1 MRSMART
8 VHLASRLAIAA
19 ASALAVVLALGATAC
34 RTKLE
39 LPEDHTETTPPVTT
53 VPLPGTATAD
63 RPAADPPPGVA
74 RVVDTIDPGRIR
86 KDVDRL
92 AAFGTRHTL
101 SDTESTTRGIG
112 AAREWIATRMR
123 EASVP
128 REGAPP
134 LSVAFDRHRITAD
147 GKRVTRDVDVV
158 NVLATLPGVVE
169 GAAARHYYVVAHYDS
184 RASDPLDATSD
195 APGANDDGSGVAVLL
210 ELARILAPRRLDA
223 TVVLMATAGEEQ
235 GLLGARAHAKAAV
248 ARKVDIRGVLSFD
261 IVGDPRMPDGPARA
275 DVIRLFSEGLPAN
288 ASDTAALRMQGAE
301 SDSIS
306 RELARH
312 IATLAGWHAA
322 PVRPM
327 LVFRPDRFLRGGDHT
342 PFNELG
348 IAAVRFTELGENYDR
363 QHQDVRTE
371 GDRAFGDVPELVD
384 PQYVAGV
391 TRLAATAILHLASA
405 PSAPTDAR
413 IVAKELGHAT
423 ELRWTPAPEAD
434 VAGYEVVWR
443 ATTAGEWEHV
453 QDVGKAGS
461 VTLAAHKDEHFFGV
475 RSYDEEGFRSQVA
488 FCGVER

>member
-1 MRSMART
+1 MTRL
-8 VHLASRLAIAA
+8 VHASLRLAT
-19 ASALAVVLALGATAC
+19 LGWILGVPSC

-39 LPEDHTETTPPVTT
+39 LPDPNDGNGPPVATTP
-53 VPLPGTATAD
+53 LPD
-63 RPAADPPPGVA
+63 VPAAQGDQPRADAPAGIS
-74 RVVDTIDPGRIR
+74 RVVDTIDPSRIR
-86 KDVDRL
+86 QDVDRL

-101 SDTESTTRGIG
+101 SDTQSSTRGIG

-123 EASVP
+123 EAAVP
-128 REGAPP
+128 REGVPP
-134 LSVAFDRHRITAD
+134 LQVAFDRHRIAAD
-147 GKRVTRDVDVV
+147 GKRVTRDVEVV
-158 NVLATLPGVVE
+158 NVVATLPGIDPV
-169 GAAARHYYVVAHYDS
+169 AAKRHYYVLAHYDS

-223 TVVLMATAGEEQ
+223 TVVLVATAGEEQ

-248 ARKVDIRGVLSFD
+248 AANVDIRGVLSFD
-261 IVGDPRMPDGPARA
+261 IVGDPRMPSGPARA
-275 DVIRLFSEGLPAN
+275 DAIRLFSEGLPFDPKDA
-288 ASDTAALRMQGAE
+288 TALRMLGAE
-301 SDSIS
+301 SDSPS

-312 IATLAGWHAA
+312 IATLADWHTT

-371 GDRAFGDVPELVD
+371 GERAFGDVPEFVD

-391 TRLAATAILHLASA
+391 TRLGATAILHLASA
-405 PSAPTDAR
+405 PSAPTNAR
-413 IVAKELGHAT
+413 IVAKELGHPT
-423 ELRWTPAPEAD
+423 QLRWIRAPEAD

-443 ATTAGEWEHV
+443 ATTEGTWQHA
-453 QDVGKAGS
+453 QDVGN
-461 VTLAAHKDEHFFGV
+461 VDTITLDAHKDEHFFGV
-475 RSYDEEGFRSQVA
+475 RSYDSDGHRSQVT